1 MFQVGC
7 GGTFEYLLAVCRYGY
22 FTVQVDQLVA
32 QIEYQSPVT
41 RRGIMF
47 LELHFDAPVRIG
59 LNRLIGYIVD
69 LQGDRV
75 VRNIHLVTFPSGV
88 ICPFGKVKVVK
99 ARTVPAVH
107 LIVFPRHMLRMRVS
121 YMLF

>member
-75 VRNIHLVTFPSGV
+75 VRNSGNKEKRELRRAKRVEQDVELAPVRPGVTQQPLVMIGA
-88 ICPFGKVKVVK
+88 GR
-99 ARTVPAVH
+99 A
-107 LIVFPRHMLRMRVS
+107 
-121 YMLF
+121 